1 MVRTFDPEAILRT
14 LLENEV
20 QYVLIGGLAAT
31 LYGSPFVTT
40 DADIVPARDTE
51 NLVRLAQALSDLQA
65 RIRVEGE
72 PEGTPLDISSSML
85 SGIEILD
92 LVTRYGDLD
101 LTFTPSGTQGFTD
114 LRRGSSDIVIH
125 GVRVSVASLADVI
138 RSKEAADRE
147 KDRLVLPTLRQLL
160 DRLDEEGT

>member
-1 MVRTFDPEAILRT
+1 MARKFDPEAILRT
-14 LLENEV
+14 LHENEV

-31 LYGSPFVTT
+31 LHGSPYVTT

-72 PEGTPLDISSSML
+72 PEGIPFDISVSTL
-85 SGIEILD
+85 AGVETLN
-92 LVTRYGDLD
+92 LVTRSGDLD
-101 LTFTPSGTQGFTD
+101 LTFIPSGTQGFTD
-114 LRRGSSDIVIH
+114 LRRGASDIVIH

-138 RSKEAADRE
+138 RSKEAANRE

-160 DRLDEEGT
+160 DRLEDEGA